1 MTTALFAALS
11 LGVANV
17 FSVLMVQAE
26 SRGRPVVAG
35 LTEIAYWF
43 ANFLCLRWAITHFTW
58 QLALFC
64 SLSAYLSTYFATK
77 HGHEG
82 IDDPTDA
89 RQDSEIDSV
98 EARLTAIEAFLTP
111 SNKENDQ

>member
-1 MTTALFAALS
+1 MKIALLAALS

-43 ANFLCLRWAITHFTW
+43 ANILTIRWAVSSFTW
-58 QLALFC
+58 ELALFC
-64 SLSAYLSTYFATK
+64 SCSAYLSTYFATK

-82 IDDPTDA
+82 IDDPVDA
-89 RQDSEIDSV
+89 RQDSVLDSL
-98 EARLTAIEAFLTP
+98 AKRLAALEGEKD
-111 SNKENDQ
+111 KEN